1 MIGSSSICRRDSD
14 SESEL
19 ACLLCAARFGDGP
32 LSVALRLDRGTGT
45 GSAIASVHCYGCDAS
60 RVGVRRPLSF
70 QCDPALVLFS
80 FCRVAFFLASY
91 TSTSSLGVLSTR
103 QYFLSPS
110 LTLAAARVQIRRGS
124 WKLITYGHTFDWF
137 NASAFT
143 DQLFN
148 VDEDPFELSDV
159 AAANPGVVSELFG
172 QLEAELGGTG
182 AVAAIDRFEMR
193 ENWKL
198 FSTWFAAGRS
208 DAEVAALLSKSFR
221 GNTPAQV
228 SSQYAAWKAAAS
240 AL

>member
-1 MIGSSSICRRDSD
+1 MAPFTAS
-14 SESEL
+14 L
-19 ACLLCAARFGDGP
+19 PAR
-32 LSVALRLDRGTGT
+32 L
-45 GSAIASVHCYGCDAS
+45 
-60 RVGVRRPLSF
+60 
-70 QCDPALVLFS
+70 
-80 FCRVAFFLASY
+80 
-91 TSTSSLGVLSTR
+91 
-103 QYFLSPS
+103 
-110 LTLAAARVQIRRGS
+110 QIRRGP

-172 QLEAELGGTG
+172 QLEAELGGAG

-198 FSTWFAAGRS
+198 FSAWFAAGRS
-208 DAEVAALLSKSFR
+208 DAEVTALLSKSFR

-228 SSQYAAWKAAAS
+228 SAQYAAWKAAAS